1 MTNPMDPEVPP
12 PGAGVATVICGVPAA
27 ATSAAE
33 MAAVSCVA
41 LRNVVVRAAP
51 FQRTV
56 ELLTKP
62 PPFTRRVSGPVPTV
76 APVGISPVSPGA
88 GLVTVKACA
97 AEVPPPGAGV
107 TTVTCGVPAAATS
120 AAAMVAVS
128 WVALTKVVVRAAP
141 FQRTPEALTKLLPFT
156 VSVNAAPP
164 TLALEGESDVSDGAG
179 VVIVNAWAPDVPPST
194 PGIVTVT
201 WALPAAAISEAGIAA
216 VTWVGLTRVVVRAVP
231 FQRTLAPMS
240 YPVPVS
246 VSVNPAPPVV
256 ALEGDSAVSVGPP
269 ALTGKVTAAD
279 VPPPGP
285 GVVTVTFTMA
295 VASRS
300 VDGIAAVSWV
310 ALTNVVARAAPFHCT
325 VLPLTKPVPV
335 TVSVN
340 AAPLTSALLGLRP
353 VSVGAGLFTL
363 NVCAA
368 EVPPPGAGVRTVTLA
383 VPAAAMSA
391 AVIAAVSWM
400 VLTKVVV
407 RAAPFHCTVVEPF
420 TNPVPLTVSVKA
432 APPTVALVGTSA
444 VIVGMGLLT
453 GNVSAAEAPPPGVGV
468 NTVTC
473 GVAAVAMSAAVIAAV
488 SWVALTK
495 VVVRVVPFQRTVEP
509 LRKLAPFTVKVN
521 ASPPANALPGA
532 SPLSV
537 GAGLLIENARATEV
551 PPPGV
556 EVTTVT
562 EAVPVVA
569 MSAAVIAA
577 VSWMALTTVVVRA
590 APFHCTVLPLT
601 KPLPLTVSVKA
612 APPAVALV
620 GDTDVSVGAGLFS
633 ENACAAVVPPP
644 GVGVTTVTLA
654 VPAAAMSAAVI
665 AAVSWMGLTKVVV
678 RVAPF
683 QRTVEPFTNPV
694 PSTVSVKPAPPTVA
708 LSGVSPVIVGMGLL
722 TGNVCAAE
730 VPPPGVGV
738 NTVTCGVPAVAMS
751 AAVMAAV
758 SWVALTKGV
767 VRVLPFQRTVEPLRK
782 LAPFTVRVNASP
794 PANALPGDR
803 LLRVG
808 AGLLTGKV
816 CAAEVPPPGAGVTTV
831 TEAVPVAARSA
842 AGIAAVSCVALTKVV
857 VRAAPFHCTVAPF
870 TKPLPVSVS
879 VKPAPPTIALDG
891 DSVVSV
897 GAGLLIVKVCA
908 AEVPPPGAGVT
919 TVTEAVPVAA
929 MSAAGIAAVSW
940 VAFTKVVVRAA
951 PFHCTPE
958 PLMNPVPFTVRV
970 KSAPPKSVLDG
981 DSEEIVG
988 TALLIANVCAA
999 EVPPPGVEVTTVTE
1013 AVPVVAMSAAV
1024 IVAVSWMALTNVVVR
1039 AAPFHCTVLPLTKPL
1054 PLTVSVKAAPP
1065 AVALVGD
1072 TDVSVGAGLFSENAC
1087 AAVVPPPGVGV
1098 TTVTLAVPAA
1108 AMSAAVIAAASWMG
1122 LTKVVVRV
1130 APFQRTV
1137 EPFTNPVPS
1146 TVSVKAAPPTVA
1158 LIGVSPVIVG
1168 MGLLTG
1174 NVCAAEVPP
1183 PGVGV
1188 NTVTCGV
1195 PAVAMSAAVMAAVS
1209 WVALTKVVVR
1219 VLPFQRTV
1227 EPLRKLAPF
1236 TVRVNASP
1244 PANALPGA
1252 SPLSVGAGLLI
1263 ENARATEVPPA
1274 GGGVT
1279 TVTGAVP
1286 AAAMSAAVIAA
1297 VSWVAL
1303 TKVVVRAA
1311 PFHCTPEPLMNPVPF
1326 TVRVKSAPPKSVLDG
1341 DSEEIVG
1348 TALLIANVCAAE
1360 VPPPGVE
1367 VTTVTEAVP
1376 VV

>member
-1 MTNPMDPEVPP
+1 MPNPMDPEVPP
-12 PGAGVATVICGVPAA
+12 PGAGVATVICAVPAA
-27 ATSAAE
+27 VTSAAE

-41 LRNVVVRAAP
+41 LTKVVVRAAP
-51 FQRTV
+51 FQRTM
-56 ELLTKP
+56 EPLTKP
-62 PPFTRRVSGPVPTV
+62 LPFTRSVSGPVPAV
-76 APVGISPVSPGA
+76 APVGVSPVSPGA
-88 GLVTVKACA
+88 GLLTVKVCA
-97 AEVPPPGAGV
+97 AEVPPPGVGV

-120 AAAMVAVS
+120 AAAMAAVS
-128 WVALTKVVVRAAP
+128 CVALTKVVVRAAP

-179 VVIVNAWAPDVPPST
+179 VVIVNVWAPDVPPST

-216 VTWVGLTRVVVRAVP
+216 VTCVGLTRVVVRAAP

-256 ALEGDSAVSVGPP
+256 ALEGASAVSVGPP

-295 VASRS
+295 AASRS

-310 ALTNVVARAAPFHCT
+310 ALTNVVVRAAPFHCT
-325 VLPLTKPVPV
+325 VLPLMKPVPV

-353 VSVGAGLFTL
+353 VSVGAGLFTV

-400 VLTKVVV
+400 VLTKVVG

-509 LRKLAPFTVKVN
+509 LRKFAPFMVKVN

-551 PPPGV
+551 PPAGGG
-556 EVTTVT
+556 VTTVT
-562 EAVPVVA
+562 GAVPA
-569 MSAAVIAA
+569 AGMSAAVIAA
-577 VSWMALTTVVVRA
+577 VSW
-590 APFHCTVLPLT
+590 
-601 KPLPLTVSVKA
+601 
-612 APPAVALV
+612 VAL
-620 GDTDVSVGAGLFS
+620 
-633 ENACAAVVPPP
+633 
-644 GVGVTTVTLA
+644 
-654 VPAAAMSAAVI
+654 
-665 AAVSWMGLTKVVV
+665 
-678 RVAPF
+678 
-683 QRTVEPFTNPV
+683 
-694 PSTVSVKPAPPTVA
+694 
-708 LSGVSPVIVGMGLL
+708 
-722 TGNVCAAE
+722 
-730 VPPPGVGV
+730 
-738 NTVTCGVPAVAMS
+738 
-751 AAVMAAV
+751 
-758 SWVALTKGV
+758 
-767 VRVLPFQRTVEPLRK
+767 
-782 LAPFTVRVNASP
+782 
-794 PANALPGDR
+794 
-803 LLRVG
+803 
-808 AGLLTGKV
+808 
-816 CAAEVPPPGAGVTTV
+816 
-831 TEAVPVAARSA
+831 
-842 AGIAAVSCVALTKVV
+842 
-857 VRAAPFHCTVAPF
+857 
-870 TKPLPVSVS
+870 
-879 VKPAPPTIALDG
+879 
-891 DSVVSV
+891 
-897 GAGLLIVKVCA
+897 
-908 AEVPPPGAGVT
+908 
-919 TVTEAVPVAA
+919 
-929 MSAAGIAAVSW
+929 
-940 VAFTKVVVRAA
+940 TKVVVRAA

-1024 IVAVSWMALTNVVVR
+1024 IAAVSWMALTNVVVR
-1039 AAPFHCTVLPLTKPL
+1039 AAPFHCTVLPLTKPV

-1065 AVALVGD
+1065 TVALVGD

-1108 AMSAAVIAAASWMG
+1108 AMSAAVIAAVSWMG

-1244 PANALPGA
+1244 PANALPGDR
-1252 SPLSVGAGLLI
+1252 LLRVGAGLLT
-1263 ENARATEVPPA
+1263 EKVCAAEVPPPGA
-1274 GGGVT
+1274 GVT
-1279 TVTGAVP
+1279 TVTEAVP
-1286 AAAMSAAVIAA
+1286 VAARSAAGIAA
-1297 VSWVAL
+1297 VSCVAL

-1311 PFHCTPEPLMNPVPF
+1311 PFHWTVAPF
-1326 TVRVKSAPPKSVLDG
+1326 TKPLPVSVSVKPAPPTMALDG
-1341 DSEEIVG
+1341 DSVVSAG
-1348 TALLIANVCAAE
+1348 AGLLIVKVCAAE
-1360 VPPPGVE
+1360 VPPPGAG
-1367 VTTVTEAVP
+1367 VTTVTDAVP
-1376 VV
+1376 VAATSAAGIAAVSLVALTNVVVRAAPFHCTVLPDT